1 MTQRSTPFIATWVLQ
16 VFCRGAEH
24 ESVTGDLLE
33 QYQNGKGR
41 FWYWRQ
47 VLGIVMLA
55 LYRKVERRPLIRRQ
69 WISITPDGP
78 PVAVPPYASP
88 KIGQK
93 IDHKKEGVRPPHL
106 HRGINAASI
115 AGEGLEGLPGLLV
128 MIFFVFT
135 FISLF
140 LPRDSQWFLVL
151 FLIVEAG
158 AGSIY
163 ILAGRREKKSS
174 DRSMKALHGINQSQ
188 DR

>member
-1 MTQRSTPFIATWVLQ
+1 MRQRPTPFIATWILR
-16 VFCRGAEH
+16 VFCRGPEH

-69 WISITPDGP
+69 WTRITLDGP
-78 PVAVPPYASP
+78 PVALPPYDALP
-88 KIGQK
+88 KIE
-93 IDHKKEGVRPPHL
+93 HRKEGVSAPHL
-106 HRGINAASI
+106 HRGINSASI

-135 FISLF
+135 FASLF
-140 LPRDSQWFLVL
+140 VPHDGQWFLVL
-151 FLIVEAG
+151 FLIAEAG
-158 AGSIY
+158 AASIY

-174 DRSMKALHGINQSQ
+174 DQSMKALHGINKSQ